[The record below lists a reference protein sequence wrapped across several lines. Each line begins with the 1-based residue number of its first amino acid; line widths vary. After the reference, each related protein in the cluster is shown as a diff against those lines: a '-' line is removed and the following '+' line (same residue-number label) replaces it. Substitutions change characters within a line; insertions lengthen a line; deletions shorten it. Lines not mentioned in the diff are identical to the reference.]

1 MQTESIREVPP
12 EAAFALIAHLRQHPR
27 DAERS
32 PTDLAQE
39 LGLDAAFVERVLDA
53 VEPPD
58 PEAAEEMRLRIS
70 LRPLYDAARTALHR
84 FDQLTVR
91 PLRFLF
97 ATIIFGAL
105 VTLGFQLVTQTA
117 GLTEFSREFR
127 LSLGWTTVV
136 LVGLVALHMALYF
149 RHAKVRYAFYG
160 AAGIWVL
167 LVPISALGVFQGTAT
182 HLQRQWL
189 EIGLTAL
196 GITLLCLLYAG
207 GGAMCAMVGGWVQL
221 RRLERFEE
229 RMTRQDLLARY
240 FELQTRFRRAT
251 AAGVYEEAWEEWPA
265 VRAFRRLPRRWSA
278 VLGLSLGLITVL
290 ITGPLA
296 VRTVG
301 MSGVV
306 ARNLTDSMVNALTF
320 LVHLG
325 IGFLCAKPSKAV
337 GASVAA
343 SVAAAL
349 PYLLPIGIFGPAYFL
364 RVANW
369 IELLTWGVLL
379 MGVAWVAGHGGEVR
393 ARTIHQTNLAHD
405 DQATLAAEMLRI
417 QWRLSDGATNVCVLF
432 VDVARS
438 RDMKA
443 KADPLTV
450 EFSFREYQEWVRMTC
465 ESRDG
470 RVTSTSGDGAVVA
483 FRTPEAA
490 FSAAR
495 RLQTDLAEFNRR
507 WNRLSKPFRLR
518 VGLHLGHV
526 SGDLDEVQFTDV
538 IDVAAHLQ
546 EAAPVS
552 GIAVSARVAKAL
564 PDEDFVP
571 LAREVDG
578 HKVFL
583 ALNPVED
590 E

>member
-1 MQTESIREVPP
+1 MQTESVREVPP
-12 EAAFALIAHLRQHPR
+12 EAAFALIAHLRQFPR
-27 DAERS
+27 DAERPPS
-32 PTDLAQE
+32 ELAEE
-39 LGLDAAFVERVLDA
+39 LGLDVAFVERVLDA
-53 VEPPD
+53 VDVPD
-58 PEAAEEMRLRIS
+58 FDESEEARFRIS
-70 LRPLYDAARTALHR
+70 LRPLYDGFLRAVQR
-84 FDQLTVR
+84 FDRITVR

-97 ATIIFGAL
+97 ATIFFGAAVVL
-105 VTLGFQLVTQTA
+105 ALQSLTQSA

-127 LSLGWTTVV
+127 LTLGWTMAV

-149 RHAKVRYAFYG
+149 RQAKVRFALYG
-160 AAGIWVL
+160 AAALWVL
-167 LVPISALGVFQGTAT
+167 LVPISAVGVFQETAPA
-182 HLQRQWL
+182 QRPWL
-189 EIGLTAL
+189 EIGLTAF
-196 GITLLCLLYAG
+196 GITLLCLVYAG
-207 GGAMCAMVGGWVQL
+207 GGAMFAMLGGWFQL

-229 RMTRQDLLARY
+229 RMSRQELLSRY

-251 AAGVYEEAWEEWPA
+251 SSGVYGEAWEEWPA
-265 VRAFRRLPRRWSA
+265 IRAFRRLPRRWSA
-278 VLGLSLGLITVL
+278 GLGFLLGLIIVL

-296 VRTVG
+296 GRTAG

-306 ARNLTDSMVNALTF
+306 VRNLTDSMVTVIAF
-320 LVHLG
+320 LIHLA

-343 SVAAAL
+343 SVCGSLAF
-349 PYLLPIGIFGPAYFL
+349 LLPIGLYGPTYYFNGTNL
-364 RVANW
+364 
-369 IELLTWGVLL
+369 ISPLTTGLFL
-379 MGVAWVAGHGGEVR
+379 AAVAWVAGHGGESRSR
-393 ARTIHQTNLAHD
+393 AMHETNLAHN

-417 QWRLSDGATNVCVLF
+417 QWRLSDGATNICVLF

-443 KADPLTV
+443 TADPLTV

-465 ESRDG
+465 EARDG

-483 FRTPEAA
+483 FRTPESA

-495 RLQTDLAEFNRR
+495 RLHSDLAEFNRR

-518 VGLHLGHV
+518 IGLHLGHV

-538 IDVAAHLQ
+538 IDVAAHMQ

-552 GIAVSARVAKAL
+552 GIAVSAKVAKAL
-564 PDEDFVP
+564 PGEDFVP

-583 ALNPVED
+583 ALNPLED

>member
-1 MQTESIREVPP
+1 MQTEPVREVTP
-12 EAAFALIAHLRQHPR
+12 EAAFALIAHLRQFPR
-27 DAERS
+27 DAERP

-39 LGLDAAFVERVLDA
+39 LGLDPAFVERVLDA

-58 PEAAEEMRLRIS
+58 PDANEEMRLRIS
-70 LRPLYDAARTALHR
+70 LRPLYDGVREAVAR
-84 FDQLTVR
+84 FDRLTVR

-97 ATIIFGAL
+97 ATIILGAVIAL
-105 VTLGFQLVTQTA
+105 TLQIFTQSA

-127 LSLGWTTVV
+127 LSLGWTTLF
-136 LVGLVALHMALYF
+136 LVGLVGLHMVLYF
-149 RHAKVRYAFYG
+149 RQAKVRYAFYG
-160 AAGIWVL
+160 AAALWVL
-167 LVPISALGVFQGTAT
+167 LVPISALGVFQETAT
-182 HLQRQWL
+182 AQRPWL
-189 EIGLTAL
+189 GIGLTAF

-207 GGAMCAMVGGWVQL
+207 GGALCAMIGGWFQL

-229 RMTRQDLLARY
+229 RMSRQDLLSRY

-251 AAGVYEEAWEEWPA
+251 AAGVYGEVWEEWPV

-278 VLGLSLGLITVL
+278 VLGLLLGLITVL

-301 MSGVV
+301 MTGVV
-306 ARNLTDSMVNALTF
+306 VRNLTDSMVNVLAF
-320 LVHLG
+320 LIHLG
-325 IGFLCAKPSKAV
+325 IGFLCAKPRTAV
-337 GASVAA
+337 GASIAA
-343 SVAAAL
+343 SIAAAL
-349 PYLLPIGIFGPAYFL
+349 PFLLPIGLFGPTYYFQATNL
-364 RVANW
+364 IAP
-369 IELLTWGVLL
+369 LTWGVVLA
-379 MGVAWVAGHGGEVR
+379 GVAWVAGQGGEVR
-393 ARTIHQTNLAHD
+393 GRTMHQANLAQN

-465 ESRDG
+465 EARDG
-470 RVTSTSGDGAVVA
+470 RVTATSGDGAVVA
-483 FRTPEAA
+483 FRTPESA

-518 VGLHLGHV
+518 IGLHLGHV

-552 GIAVSARVAKAL
+552 GIAVSAKVAKAL
-564 PDEDFVP
+564 PSEDFVP

-583 ALNPVED
+583 ALNPLED

>member
-1 MQTESIREVPP
+1 MQTESVQEVPA

-27 DAERS
+27 DAERPPS
-32 PTDLAQE
+32 DLAEE
-39 LGLDAAFVERVLDA
+39 LGLDPAFVERVLDA

-58 PEAAEEMRLRIS
+58 PDAAEEMRLRIS
-70 LRPLYDAARTALHR
+70 LRPLYDAARKALHH
-84 FDQLTVR
+84 FDRLTVR

-97 ATIIFGAL
+97 ATIVFGAL
-105 VTLGFQLVTQTA
+105 VTLGFQIFSQSA

-127 LSLGWTTVV
+127 LSLGWMTGV
-136 LVGLVALHMALYF
+136 LVSLVALHMGLYF
-149 RHAKVRYAFYG
+149 RQAKVRYAFYG
-160 AAGIWVL
+160 AGAIWVL
-167 LVPISALGVFQGTAT
+167 LVPISALGVFQETT
-182 HLQRQWL
+182 HIQRQWL
-189 EIGLTAL
+189 EIGLTAF

-207 GGAMCAMVGGWVQL
+207 GGALCAMIGGWFHL
-221 RRLERFEE
+221 RRIERFEE
-229 RMTRQDLLARY
+229 RMSRQDLLARY

-251 AAGVYEEAWEEWPA
+251 SAGVYGEAWEEWPM

-278 VLGLSLGLITVL
+278 GLGILLGLVTVL

-306 ARNLTDSMVNALTF
+306 ARNLTDSMVNVLTF
-320 LVHLG
+320 LAHLG
-325 IGFLCAKPSKAV
+325 IGFLCAKPRTAV
-337 GASVAA
+337 GASLAA
-343 SVAAAL
+343 SVAGAL
-349 PYLLPIGIFGPAYFL
+349 PFLLPIGIFGPSHFFS
-364 RVANW
+364 VANV
-369 IELLTWGVLL
+369 IEPLTWGLIL

-393 ARTIHQTNLAHD
+393 ARSMHQANLAQN

-450 EFSFREYQEWVRMTC
+450 EFSFREYQEWVKMTC

-483 FRTPEAA
+483 FPTPEAA

-495 RLQTDLAEFNRR
+495 RLQTDVAEFNRR

-526 SGDLDEVQFTDV
+526 TGDLDEVQFTDV
-538 IDVAAHLQ
+538 IDVAAHMQ

-564 PDEDFVP
+564 PGEEFVP